1 MSKKLIAN
9 IIHTL
14 LLVALAV
21 VVWIE
26 VHWSVALFCTWLSLS
41 VYVLVSMQI
50 RMYRDLHV
58 KVKAVR
64 EEGRQTVREFNAFVD
79 TINQQA
85 EKVKKEMG
93 TCRECEQHPGVVR
106 PGSTHNGNAENC
118 QIGQKLKTPPPMM
131 PMDAGQ
137 LPKEFKPCQLC
148 VTEGNKGTEFKNGN
162 CPIHN

>member
-1 MSKKLIAN
+1 MNKKLIAN

-14 LLVALAV
+14 FLIALVVL
-21 VVWIE
+21 VWVK
-26 VHWSVALFCTWLSLS
+26 VHWSVAVFCAWLSLS

-50 RMYRDLHV
+50 RLHREYIR
-58 KVKAVR
+58 KLKQVR
-64 EEGRQTVREFNAFVD
+64 EEGQQTVREFNAFVD

-85 EKVKKEMG
+85 EKVKKEMN

-118 QIGQKLKTPPPMM
+118 QIGQKLKAPPPVL
-131 PMDAGQ
+131 PMDSLA
-137 LPKEFKPCQLC
+137 KEFKPCQLC

>member
-14 LLVALAV
+14 LLIALAV
-21 VVWIE
+21 VVWIK
-26 VHWSVALFCTWLSLS
+26 VHWSVALFCIWLSLS

-50 RMYRDLHV
+50 RMYRDLHL
-58 KVKAVR
+58 KLKAVR
-64 EEGRQTVREFNAFVD
+64 DEGRHTVQEFNTFVD

-85 EKVKKEMG
+85 EKVKKEMN

-118 QIGQKLKTPPPMM
+118 QIGKKLRTPPPSL
-131 PMDAGQ
+131 PIDS
-137 LPKEFKPCQLC
+137 LPKDFKPCQLC
-148 VTEGNKGTEFKNGN
+148 MNEGNKTTEFKNGN